1 MVGRNRDVRLSHHTK
16 ECGGTCFLTEQKQ
29 LMKTVPTESPSSDF
43 WLRQNL
49 ISFLKASMSKTM
61 CKTDTTPVNT
71 SLRTHGFVS

>member
-1 MVGRNRDVRLSHHTK
+1 MSDFPITRKSVAERVL
-16 ECGGTCFLTEQKQ
+16 LTEQKQ

>member
-1 MVGRNRDVRLSHHTK
+1 
-16 ECGGTCFLTEQKQ
+16 
-29 LMKTVPTESPSSDF
+29 MKTVPTESPSSDF